1 MWFKNKKQRSSAMI
15 PPGLAGTRIFS
26 GRDGLGF
33 PFATIWNPNSQT
45 ATVMLRAV
53 DTSLSLHKTATWERQ
68 LCAIDNVLAVQTV
81 LSADEIRFAVSL
93 HAETRPERKDP
104 TEFVARI
111 AGMMP
116 KVHELT
122 DQVAQTT
129 PLIEGEVNAIVE
141 QALGGT
147 IAQWPQVETK
157 VVETATQLELAKYHY
172 AVFETGAQIT
182 ERTDALEEIIRH
194 PQVGPHVSLARTFRP
209 NEEGEDGRAGGLLC
223 LRAPQAQHVEAI
235 ADVVF
240 DALSAQERLRIHRM
254 LGRQWAGF
262 MESLGIGSYG
272 WDHLTVAGV

>member
-1 MWFKNKKQRSSAMI
+1 MTASSTDA
-15 PPGLAGTRIFS
+15 
-26 GRDGLGF
+26 
-33 PFATIWNPNSQT
+33 
-45 ATVMLRAV
+45 
-53 DTSLSLHKTATWERQ
+53 
-68 LCAIDNVLAVQTV
+68 
-81 LSADEIRFAVSL
+81 
-93 HAETRPERKDP
+93 
-104 TEFVARI
+104 ARI
-111 AGMMP
+111 QRRDTLIDAYFGQYGGQYVP
-116 KVHELT
+116 EPLLPVLDELERAYVEAIT